1 MEINKGFPK
10 GRSLFLFI
18 MGLIN
23 INNEIYG
30 SNKSEDIIYND
41 ITVKE
46 KLDTIPIFDINDNSN
61 VTNEINDNLTY
72 SHIYDGLTS
81 EENNKVLS
89 ANQGRILNEKID
101 SSSNILENKI
111 KENTNNISIL
121 NTKADDN
128 YNFLSNA
135 IENNYNSLSSD
146 ITNLSTEVDEKLSKT
161 GDSMTGMLYLNTGG
175 VAIGSKE
182 VSQCTL
188 TDLVNTLRYQNGGMG
203 SVNLTAAHS
212 PIAAGWWNYIY
223 VPHRMGGSG
232 GDNFNYGNLILIGM
246 TQSIGTMYTVTIG
259 GGTIKNITAH

>member
-1 MEINKGFPK
+1 
-10 GRSLFLFI
+10 
-18 MGLIN
+18 MGVIK
-23 INNEIYG
+23 INNIIYG
-30 SNKSEDIIYND
+30 SNLASDIIYKNT
-41 ITVKE
+41 TVEE
-46 KLDTIPIFDINDNSN
+46 KLNAIPVFDPSDNINIEDAKY
-61 VTNEINDNLTY
+61 DYLTY
-72 SHIYDGLTS
+72 AHIVDALNSSDT
-81 EENNKVLS
+81 NKALS
-89 ANQGRILNEKID
+89 ANQGKILNEKID

-182 VSQCTL
+182 VPQCTL

-203 SVNLTAAHS
+203 SVNLTAAYS
-212 PIAAGWWNYIY
+212 PIAAGWYNYIY
-223 VPHRMGGSG
+223 VPHRIGGSD
-232 GDNFNYGNLILIGM
+232 GDNYNYGNLILIGM
-246 TQSIGTMYTVTIG
+246 TVSIGTIYTVTIG
-259 GGTIKNITAH
+259 SGIIKNITAH

>member
-1 MEINKGFPK
+1 
-10 GRSLFLFI
+10 
-18 MGLIN
+18 MGLIK
-23 INNEIYG
+23 INNIIYG
-30 SNKSEDIIYND
+30 SGNASDIIYKD
-41 ITVKE
+41 ITVEE
-46 KLDTIPIFDINDNSN
+46 KLDTVPVFDINDNRNVSTETSN
-61 VTNEINDNLTY
+61 YLTY
-72 SHIYDGLTS
+72 GHIIDNINS
-81 EENNKVLS
+81 EDTNKVLS
-89 ANQGRILNEKID
+89 ARSGKILNEKID

-111 KENTNNISIL
+111 KENTNDISIL
-121 NTKADDN
+121 NTKVDDN
-128 YNFLSNA
+128 HNSLSNT

-182 VSQCTL
+182 VPQCTL

-223 VPHRMGGSG
+223 IPHRMGGSG
-232 GDNFNYGNLILIGM
+232 GDNYNYGNLILIGM